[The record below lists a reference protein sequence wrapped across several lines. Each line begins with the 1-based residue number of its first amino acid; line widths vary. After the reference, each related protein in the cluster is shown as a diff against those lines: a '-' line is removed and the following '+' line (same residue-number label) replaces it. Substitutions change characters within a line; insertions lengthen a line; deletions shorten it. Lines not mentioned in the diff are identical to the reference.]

1 MKDGDVFEIDGQ
13 AFRAVVRA
21 SVNSCHG
28 CVGAVDDD
36 LCGKMPDCSGGV
48 DPEGTRF
55 VYRRAAV

>member
-1 MKDGDVFEIDGQ
+1 MFEIDGQ

-36 LCGKMPDCSGGV
+36 LCGKLPDCSGGV